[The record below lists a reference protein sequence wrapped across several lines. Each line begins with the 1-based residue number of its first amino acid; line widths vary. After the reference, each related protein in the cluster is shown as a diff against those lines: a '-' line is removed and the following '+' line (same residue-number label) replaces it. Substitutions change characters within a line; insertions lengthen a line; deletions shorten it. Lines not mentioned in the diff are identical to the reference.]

1 MSIPFIH
8 PMGRLA
14 LAAAFA
20 LSGLATATAGPGT
33 DSAKGTFIDAQGK
46 RVGTAQ
52 LTQTPSGVLIEL
64 DLKGLPPGE
73 KAFHLHENG
82 ACDPRDG
89 FKSAGAHFDPR
100 GNQHGLHAAKG
111 PHAGDMPN
119 QFVRQDGVLRA
130 HVLNTVVML
139 PPGEATLFDADG
151 SALVLHAKPDDYRS
165 QPAGDAGDRIACA
178 VIERG
183 AR

>member
-1 MSIPFIH
+1 MNDPFTH
-8 PMGRLA
+8 RLGRLA
-14 LAAAFA
+14 LGAALAVSWF
-20 LSGLATATAGPGT
+20 ATAAAGPGA
-33 DSAKGTFIDAQGK
+33 DSAKAAFIDAQGK
-46 RVGTAQ
+46 RIGTAQ

-64 DLKGLPPGE
+64 DLNGLPPGE
-73 KAFHLHENG
+73 KAFHIHEKG
-82 ACDPRDG
+82 VCDPRDG
-89 FKSAGAHFDPR
+89 FKSAGAHYDPR

-130 HVLNTVVML
+130 HVLNTVVTL
-139 PPGEATLFDADG
+139 SPGEASLFDADG

-178 VIERG
+178 VIERSAG
-183 AR
+183 